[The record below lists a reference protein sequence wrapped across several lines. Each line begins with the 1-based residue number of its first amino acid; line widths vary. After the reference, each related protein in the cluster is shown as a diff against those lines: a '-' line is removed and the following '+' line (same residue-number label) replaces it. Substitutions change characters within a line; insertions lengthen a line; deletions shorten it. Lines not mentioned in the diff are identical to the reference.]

1 MNTYRKCGINMQW
14 NLFSRDRGERG
25 EGGDGGRERERTI
38 LLFSITRNYLSV
50 YNPMS
55 HQMNCRL

>member
-25 EGGDGGRERERTI
+25 EGGDGGRERERRRGKEGI
-38 LLFSITRNYLSV
+38 GRGI
-50 YNPMS
+50 
-55 HQMNCRL
+55 